1 MASGTP
7 LAIALVLLIG
17 VSCGADADRAESAI
31 EIGTESTDD
40 AEATSSVPSTA
51 ESDSPPSVDD
61 VESDDA
67 TPDALAWS
75 ADLVGGGRIDMA
87 ERGSRPVLLWFWA
100 PY

>member
-17 VSCGADADRAESAI
+17 VGCGADADRAESAI

-87 ERGSRPVLLWFWA
+87 ERDSRPVLLWFWA